1 MHPLVHVGSTERVR
15 GHRHSTPSLPPS
27 LYGAE
32 GRRPAQGGGTCNR
45 NRAVP
50 RPAPVIAALVFA
62 ATSVASLRAQSEHHV
77 LFPAGYQPATPKN
90 EVTFSAGSSSSTYN
104 VQGARDTDADLMP
117 ITDLL
122 LDAAFLDSNTKVRI
136 TPQLVTP
143 AAFAAVYGAA
153 EAVGGDVTVNG
164 RIFEGNTSQLSF
176 LLRVRYDASARFA
189 GAQPINSQR
198 WGTPRIEIYEGATAD
213 PALAFAWSAHGAG
226 TRTWGTG
233 DPTTAYRCLVG
244 GDAVTFSAW
253 PSAAGE
259 DSTLFRVTPTS
270 TSASS
275 GNGRLN
281 LTAAPDYEI
290 PTDSGGDNV
299 YQVRVRSGHAL
310 NSLVGEGVR
319 TGCDGSALELTIVVK
334 DAGPPAPVRSLT
346 GSLDRGTGTLSVN
359 WAPPAG
365 FLDGSDSSVVVPF
378 DAARMS
384 GSGAAG
390 TAVAGYDYEH
400 RRQGSS
406 TWTQGTTTAT
416 SFEISGVGVGDA
428 HTVRVRARNAEGT
441 GAFVTIDVEQPGEP
455 RVELPPDEPL
465 PEEPSTGRPRVS
477 ASCDPC
483 RVAPGG
489 EVQLTAT
496 ASDPDGDPLTYAW
509 SAAEGS
515 FDGATDAATARWT
528 APAAAGRVELRV
540 RVSDGRGASASAT
553 VTVEVANEPPAFES
567 SEYAF
572 ELRENVDGT
581 RRPVDLGR
589 VTARDPDGDELTYEL
604 ASGDRSRFEVGARDG
619 ALRYMGPGEDF
630 ESEATRYELAVRA
643 RDPHGARAEVGVAV
657 TITNVNE
664 PPEAK
669 DDEAATDEDEAVTVD
684 VLAND
689 SDPDGDRLR
698 VESSSAPA
706 HGTTAVTKGAVRY
719 TPALN
724 HYGVDR
730 FTYVVSDGNGETA
743 EAVVE
748 VTVRPVNDA
757 PVAVG
762 VIPDQALDEGGGEAT
777 VELTPFF
784 EDVDGDALAYR
795 ASSTD
800 LSVAVMAI
808 SGAVLTLTPVEYGSA
823 AVTVTA
829 EDEGG
834 LTATQTFAVGVSD
847 RLVRGVVSE
856 TLAGMARSHVA
867 SVRMTLGRRVTAN
880 PAEPPRLAL
889 LGRAVPLDK
898 AAARTAA
905 KQMLMSWL
913 SSWTTPPGGP
923 AGGPGLGAGSAYGAG
938 MPAAGGP
945 ATAGMPA
952 VGGLAGVAGWGSLS
966 GVSGVSGV
974 SGASGGLGGVGR
986 LGGFGGFGGLHN
998 GADPLR
1004 GSEFLWSLGA
1014 GEAGDETSGPGRR
1027 WRVWGQGD
1035 VQMFQG
1041 APSAVTGYDGELQ
1054 TAYAG
1059 VDTWVTERWRAGAAV
1074 ARSRGHGNW
1083 RAGGSQG
1090 ALATTLTAVH
1100 PYVQWSDATTSVWA
1114 TAGGGWGAVEN
1125 VRRSRRR
1132 GASGLGLRL
1141 GLVELRRRLGAADGG
1156 VQFGVRADGAWAAL
1170 RTVAGE
1176 ESIDDQAA
1184 AVNQVRV
1191 GAEVSRPVRLGAVAL
1206 APFGEAHVRR
1216 DGGAGQWGQGLEVVA
1231 GLRAAAGEVRVDAQG
1246 RMLAVHSAAGYRE
1259 RGVGVTLSVG
1269 NQDRE
1274 GLSLSVSPRWGDSA
1288 MGGGTLWQEQVYH
1301 RYLPEVERDEWA
1313 LDARSEYGIRRPSGR
1328 LLTWFGSWSR
1338 SPFGR
1343 RFLVGGSVGVL
1354 D

>member
-1 MHPLVHVGSTERVR
+1 M
-15 GHRHSTPSLPPS
+15 
-27 LYGAE
+27 
-32 GRRPAQGGGTCNR
+32 
-45 NRAVP
+45 
-50 RPAPVIAALVFA
+50 VIAALALA

-122 LDAAFLDSNTKVRI
+122 LDAAFLDGNTKVRI

-176 LLRVRYDASARFA
+176 ILRVRYDASARFA
-189 GAQPINSQR
+189 DAQPIDSQR
-198 WGTPRIEIYEGATAD
+198 WGTPRIEIYEGATVD

-233 DPTTAYRCLVG
+233 DPTTAYRCLVA

-281 LTAAPDYEI
+281 LTAAPDYET
-290 PTDSGGDNV
+290 PTDSGGDNL
-299 YQVRVRSGHAL
+299 YQVRVRSGHSL
-310 NSLVGEGVR
+310 NSLVGEGQR
-319 TGCDGSALELTIVVK
+319 SGCNGSALELTVAVK

-346 GSLDRGTGTLSVN
+346 GDLDSGTGTLSVN
-359 WAPPAG
+359 WDPPAG

-378 DAARMS
+378 DSARMS

-390 TAVAGYDYEH
+390 TAVAGYDYEY
-400 RRQGSS
+400 RLQGSS
-406 TWTQGTTTAT
+406 TWTQGTTTTT
-416 SFEISGVGVGDA
+416 SFEISGVGAGDA
-428 HTVRVRARNAEGT
+428 YTVRVRARNAEGA
-441 GAFVTIDVEQPGEP
+441 GAFVTIDVGQSDEP
-455 RVELPPDEPL
+455 PPDEPPPDEPPL
-465 PEEPSTGRPRVS
+465 DESPPDEPSNGRPSVS

-489 EVQLTAT
+489 AVQLTAT
-496 ASDPDGDPLTYAW
+496 ASDPDGDRLTYAW
-509 SAAEGS
+509 SAAEGA

-528 APAAAGRVELRV
+528 APAAPGRVGLGV

-567 SEYAF
+567 SAYAF

-581 RRPVDLGR
+581 RRPVDLGQ
-589 VTARDPDGDELTYEL
+589 VTARDPDGDGLEYGL

-619 ALRYMGPGEDF
+619 AVRYIGPGEDF
-630 ESEATRYELAVRA
+630 ESEANHYELAVRA
-643 RDPHGARAEVGVAV
+643 RDPYGARAEVGVAV

-669 DDEAATDEDEAVTVD
+669 DDEAATDEDEAITVD

-689 SDPDGDRLR
+689 TDPDGDRLR

-719 TPALN
+719 TPDLN
-724 HYGVDR
+724 YHGVDR

-762 VIPDQALDEGGGEAT
+762 VIPDQALDEGGGGAT

-800 LSVAVMAI
+800 PSVVAMAI

-823 AVTVTA
+823 VVTVTA

-847 RLVRGVVSE
+847 RLVRAVVSE

-880 PAEPPRLAL
+880 PAESPRLTL

-898 AAARTAA
+898 
-905 KQMLMSWL
+905 
-913 SSWTTPPGGP
+913 
-923 AGGPGLGAGSAYGAG
+923 
-938 MPAAGGP
+938 
-945 ATAGMPA
+945 
-952 VGGLAGVAGWGSLS
+952 
-966 GVSGVSGV
+966 
-974 SGASGGLGGVGR
+974 
-986 LGGFGGFGGLHN
+986 
-998 GADPLR
+998 
-1004 GSEFLWSLGA
+1004 
-1014 GEAGDETSGPGRR
+1014 GRR
-1027 WRVWGQGD
+1027 G
-1035 VQMFQG
+1035 
-1041 APSAVTGYDGELQ
+1041 
-1054 TAYAG
+1054 
-1059 VDTWVTERWRAGAAV
+1059 
-1074 ARSRGHGNW
+1074 
-1083 RAGGSQG
+1083 
-1090 ALATTLTAVH
+1090 
-1100 PYVQWSDATTSVWA
+1100 
-1114 TAGGGWGAVEN
+1114 
-1125 VRRSRRR
+1125 
-1132 GASGLGLRL
+1132 
-1141 GLVELRRRLGAADGG
+1141 
-1156 VQFGVRADGAWAAL
+1156 
-1170 RTVAGE
+1170 
-1176 ESIDDQAA
+1176 
-1184 AVNQVRV
+1184 
-1191 GAEVSRPVRLGAVAL
+1191 
-1206 APFGEAHVRR
+1206 
-1216 DGGAGQWGQGLEVVA
+1216 
-1231 GLRAAAGEVRVDAQG
+1231 
-1246 RMLAVHSAAGYRE
+1246 
-1259 RGVGVTLSVG
+1259 
-1269 NQDRE
+1269 
-1274 GLSLSVSPRWGDSA
+1274 
-1288 MGGGTLWQEQVYH
+1288 
-1301 RYLPEVERDEWA
+1301 
-1313 LDARSEYGIRRPSGR
+1313 RRPSR
-1328 LLTWFGSWSR
+1328 C
-1338 SPFGR
+1338 
-1343 RFLVGGSVGVL
+1343 
-1354 D
+1354 

>member
-1 MHPLVHVGSTERVR
+1 M
-15 GHRHSTPSLPPS
+15 
-27 LYGAE
+27 
-32 GRRPAQGGGTCNR
+32 
-45 NRAVP
+45 
-50 RPAPVIAALVFA
+50 VIAALAFA
-62 ATSVASLRAQSEHHV
+62 ATPVASLRAQSEHHV
-77 LFPAGYQPATPKN
+77 LFPAGYQPAAPKN
-90 EVTFSAGSSSSTYN
+90 EVTFSAGSSTATYN

-122 LDAAFLDSNTKVRI
+122 LDAAFLDGNTKVRI
-136 TPQLVTP
+136 TPQLVSP

-153 EAVGGDVTVNG
+153 EAVGSDVTVNG
-164 RIFEGNTSQLSF
+164 RIFEGDVSQLSF
-176 LLRVRYDASARFA
+176 ILRVRYDASARFA
-189 GAQPINSQR
+189 GAQPIDSQR
-198 WGTPRIEIYEGATAD
+198 WGTPRIEIYEGATED
-213 PALAFAWSAHGAG
+213 PALAFAWSGHGAG

-233 DPTTAYRCLVG
+233 DPVTAYRCLVA

-253 PSAAGE
+253 PSFAGE
-259 DSTLFRVTPTS
+259 DSALFQVTPTS

-281 LTAAPDYEI
+281 LTAAPDYET
-290 PTDSGGDNV
+290 PTDSGGDNL
-299 YQVRVRSGHAL
+299 YQVRVRSGHSL
-310 NSLVGEGVR
+310 NSLVGEGRR
-319 TGCDGSALELTIVVK
+319 TGCNGSALELTVLVK

-346 GSLDRGTGTLSVN
+346 TSLDSDTMTLSVN

-378 DAARMS
+378 DTARRS
-384 GSGAAG
+384 GSGAPG
-390 TAVAGYDYEH
+390 TAVAAYDYEYQ
-400 RRQGSS
+400 RQGSS

-416 SFEISGVGVGDA
+416 SFEIPGVGAGDA
-428 HTVRVRARNAEGT
+428 YTVRVRARNAEGA
-441 GAFVTIDVEQPGEP
+441 GAPVAVDVGTPEEP
-455 RVELPPDEPL
+455 PPEEPPPDEPP
-465 PEEPSTGRPRVS
+465 PEEPPPEEPPSEEPPPEEPPSEEPPPEEPRSEEPPPDEPPPDEPPNGRPRVS

-483 RVAPGG
+483 TVVPGG

-509 SAAEGS
+509 SASDGA

-528 APAAAGRVELRV
+528 APAAIGPVELRV
-540 RVSDGRGASASAT
+540 RVSDGRGASATAT

-567 SEYAF
+567 SAYAF
-572 ELRENVDGT
+572 ELRENVEGT

-619 ALRYMGPGEDF
+619 EVRYIGPGEDF
-630 ESEATRYELAVRA
+630 ESDATRYELAVRA
-643 RDPHGARAEVGVAV
+643 RDPYGARAEAAVAV
-657 TITNVNE
+657 TITDVNE

-669 DDEAATDEDEAVTVD
+669 DDEAATDEDQAVTVD

-689 SDPDGDRLR
+689 TDPDGDRLR

-706 HGTTAVTKGAVRY
+706 HGTTSVTKSAVRY
-719 TPALN
+719 TPHLN
-724 HYGVDR
+724 YHGVDR
-730 FTYVVSDGNGETA
+730 FTYVVSDGSGETA
-743 EAVVE
+743 EAAVE

-784 EDVDGDALAYR
+784 EDADGDALAYGA
-795 ASSTD
+795 ASSD
-800 LSVAVMAI
+800 PSVAAVAV
-808 SGAVLTLTPVEYGSA
+808 SGAVLTLAPVDYGSA
-823 AVTVTA
+823 VVTVTA

-847 RLVRGVVSE
+847 RLVRGVVSG
-856 TLAGMARSHVA
+856 TLAGMARSHLA

-880 PAEPPRLAL
+880 PAESPRLTL

-905 KQMLMSWL
+905 EQMLASWL
-913 SSWTTPPGGP
+913 SSWTTPHGGP
-923 AGGPGLGAGSAYGAG
+923 AGGPGFGAGAAYGSG

-952 VGGLAGVAGWGSLS
+952 GAGLDPGPAGWRGISGMS
-966 GVSGVSGV
+966 GV
-974 SGASGGLGGVGR
+974 SGGLGGFGR
-986 LGGFGGFGGLHN
+986 FGGFHA

-1004 GSEFLWSLGA
+1004 GSEFLLSLGA
-1014 GEAGDETSGPGRR
+1014 GQDGEGASGSGRR
-1027 WRVWGQGD
+1027 WQVWGQGD
-1035 VQMFQG
+1035 VQTFQG
-1041 APSAVTGYDGELQ
+1041 APSALTGYDGELQ

-1059 VDTWVTERWRAGAAV
+1059 VNTRVTERWLAGAAV
-1074 ARSRGHGNW
+1074 SRSRGHGNW

-1125 VRRSRRR
+1125 VRRSGRR

-1141 GLVELRRRLGAADGG
+1141 GLVELRRRLGAAAGG
-1156 VQFGVRADGAWAAL
+1156 FHFGVRADGAWAAL
-1170 RTVAGE
+1170 RTAAGE
-1176 ESIDDQAA
+1176 ESVDDQAA

-1206 APFGEAHVRR
+1206 APFGAAHVRR
-1216 DGGAGQWGQGLEVVA
+1216 DGGAGQQGQGLEVVA

-1288 MGGGTLWQEQVYH
+1288 MGGGTLWQDQVYR
-1301 RYLPEVERDEWA
+1301 RYLPEAEPDEWA
-1313 LDARSEYGIRRPSGR
+1313 LDARSEYGIRRASGR
-1328 LLTWFGSWSR
+1328 LLTWFGSWSH

-1354 D
+1354 E